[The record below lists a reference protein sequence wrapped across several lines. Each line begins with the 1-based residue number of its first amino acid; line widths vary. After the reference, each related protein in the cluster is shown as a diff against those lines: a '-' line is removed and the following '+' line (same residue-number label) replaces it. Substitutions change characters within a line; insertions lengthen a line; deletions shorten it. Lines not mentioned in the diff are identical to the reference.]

1 MQLKAKLI
9 WVWVCNYVLLP
20 VWQLS
25 VVTLREREIEGEGQ
39 REEKTKKKVT
49 VREDSNSSV

>member
-1 MQLKAKLI
+1 MKAKLI

-25 VVTLREREIEGEGQ
+25 VVTLRERERERERRRGTERGEDK
-39 REEKTKKKVT
+39 EKS
-49 VREDSNSSV
+49 DSKRG